1 MAKIVEI
8 VYETGGLV
16 SLPDYENFRVYYGER
31 VQVEKGEDAKEVKRQ
46 LIKRIEAFVEQKI
59 EDTKREQRAARKRS
73 KK

>member
-8 VYETGGLV
+8 VCETGGLV